1 MNLNQTNIR
10 PLKSDEPKSKENLYL
25 HKGKIYQ
32 YTGEEGK
39 VIEKLTDEFKETTVD
54 LADLLNLMAH
64 ITEDEEEYKVLC
76 EMSDMAYDL
85 IENFRRIQDEVEQLR
100 FMVAYY

>member
-10 PLKSDEPKSKENLYL
+10 PLKSDEPKSKENIYL

-39 VIEKLTDEFKETTVD
+39 VIEELTDEFKETTVD

-64 ITEDEEEYKVLC
+64 TTEDEKEYKVLC
-76 EMSDMAYDL
+76 ELSDKAYHL
-85 IENFRRIQDEVEQLR
+85 EERIKKLNEELDEYKSY
-100 FMVAYY
+100 F

>member
-1 MNLNQTNIR
+1 MQIK
-10 PLKSDEPKSKENLYL
+10 PLISSTPTKSKENLYL
-25 HKGKIYQ
+25 YDGKIYQ
-32 YTGEEGK
+32 YVGLEGK
-39 VIEKLTDEFKETTVD
+39 VIEELTDEFKETTVD

-64 ITEDEEEYKVLC
+64 TTEDEEEYKVLC